1 MNEEVIDSNIL
12 IIADGLARD
21 IPENEIIEAYI
32 AVGFN
37 MADVT
42 LLLAAAK
49 LLLSDRKNAQPVR
62 GSFRRVM

>member
-1 MNEEVIDSNIL
+1 MNPEIIEGNIL

-21 IPENEIIEAYI
+21 VSENEIIEAYV
-32 AVGFN
+32 AAGFE

-49 LLLSDRKNAQPVR
+49 LLHSDRKNAQPVR
-62 GSFRRVM
+62 GTFRRVT

>member
-1 MNEEVIDSNIL
+1 MNPEVIESNIM

-21 IPENEIIEAYI
+21 VPENEIIEAYI
-32 AVGFN
+32 TAGFN

-49 LLLSDRKNAQPVR
+49 LLHGDRKNAQPVR
-62 GSFRRVM
+62 ALFRRVT

>member
-1 MNEEVIDSNIL
+1 MNPEIIESNIR

-21 IPENEIIEAYI
+21 IPENEIIEAYVT
-32 AVGFN
+32 AKFD

-62 GSFRRVM
+62 GTFRRVT